1 MIFELIDS
9 KKICDSC
16 YVNGKVVP
24 FTSAEGLSHTWDY
37 SPIFGNKQYELACLY
52 AKTKNIEDACS
63 HELRE
68 QYISIR
74 SKLRAYMKSFITAQV
89 SLDENC
95 FFDLVPV
102 AFIHELFSIRATM
115 IKNIFETYKRPDNY
129 DFLYNLNK
137 MLHEVAE
144 KEVKIEMK
152 NLPVIGEIKNASK
165 MKKKVKYNMFGTVTG
180 RLSTEQDSFPILTMN
195 KNLRCIVE
203 PNNDFLLEIDY
214 NAFEPRVLLALNGK
228 KQPNTDL
235 HEWNKDNIFLG
246 TNREGAKKKFLAWM
260 YDERGTTILPTQ
272 QDKKIKMFYDKNI
285 VRGKYYDSGIV
296 KNHYGREIKADNEHA
311 INYILQSTASDIFLR
326 QAIKINDLLQDKS
339 TFIKFLVHDSIVLD
353 VSSEDKQLIKD
364 ICNTFSTTDFG
375 KFVITKKIG
384 KNYGEMKQL

>member
-1 MIFELIDS
+1 MLFELIDS
-9 KKICDSC
+9 KLNCNSC
-16 YVNGKVVP
+16 YVDGTIKDFQDLQEP
-24 FTSAEGLSHTWDY
+24 THTWDY
-37 SPIFGNKQYELACLY
+37 SPSFADKKMELACLY
-52 AKTKNIEDACS
+52 AGTKSIEDACS

-68 QYISIR
+68 RYLLLR

-89 SLDENC
+89 SMDDNC

-102 AFIHELFSIRATM
+102 SFIHELFSTRAAM
-115 IKNIFETYKRPDNY
+115 LKNVFDTHERPDNY

-137 MLHEVAE
+137 MLNEIAE

-152 NLPVIGEIKNASK
+152 NLPIIGEIKNASK
-165 MKKKVKYNMFGTVTG
+165 MKKKVKYNLFGTVTG
-180 RLSTEQDSFPILTMN
+180 RLSAEQDSFPILTMN

-203 PNNDFLLEIDY
+203 PTNDFLLELDY

-228 KQPNTDL
+228 KQPSADL
-235 HEWNKDNIFLG
+235 HEWNKDNVFIG
-246 TNREGAKKKFLAWM
+246 TNRDGAKKKFLAWM
-260 YDERGTTILPTQ
+260 YDERGTTTLPPQ
-272 QDKKIKMFYDKNI
+272 QDKKVKMFYDKNI
-285 VRGKYYDSGIV
+285 VRGKYYDGGVV
-296 KNHYGREIKADNEHA
+296 KNYYGREIKADNEHA

-326 QAIKINDLLQDKS
+326 QAIKINDLLRGKK
-339 TFIKFLVHDSIVLD
+339 TFIKFLIHDSVVLD

-375 KFVITKKIG
+375 KFVITKKVG

>member
-16 YVNGKVVP
+16 YVDGKVIP
-24 FTSAEGLSHTWDY
+24 FVAAEELSHTWDY
-37 SPIFGNKQYELACLY
+37 SPIMADKKYELACLY

-68 QYISIR
+68 RYLLLR

-89 SLDENC
+89 SMDENC

-102 AFIHELFSIRATM
+102 SFIHELFSTRAAM
-115 IKNIFETYKRPDNY
+115 LKNVFDTHEKPDNY

-137 MLHEVAE
+137 MLNEVAE

-152 NLPVIGEIKNASK
+152 NLPIIGEIKNASK
-165 MKKKVKYNMFGTVTG
+165 MKKKVKYNLFGTVTG
-180 RLSTEQDSFPILTMN
+180 RLSAEQDSFPILTMN

-203 PNNDFLLEIDY
+203 PTNDFLLELDY

-228 KQPNTDL
+228 KQPSADL
-235 HEWNKDNIFLG
+235 HEWNKDNVFIG
-246 TNREGAKKKFLAWM
+246 TNRDGAKKKFLAWM
-260 YDERGTTILPTQ
+260 YDERGTTTLPPQ
-272 QDKKIKMFYDKNI
+272 QDKKVKMFYDKNI
-285 VRGKYYDSGIV
+285 VRGKYYDGGVV
-296 KNHYGREIKADNEHA
+296 KNYYGREIKADNEHA

-326 QAIKINDLLQDKS
+326 QAIKINDLLKGKK
-339 TFIKFLVHDSIVLD
+339 TFIKFLIHDSVVLD

-375 KFVITKKIG
+375 KFVITKKVG

>member
-1 MIFELIDS
+1 MLFELIDS
-9 KKICDSC
+9 KLNCNSC
-16 YVNGKVVP
+16 YVDGAIKDFQDLQEP
-24 FTSAEGLSHTWDY
+24 THTWDY
-37 SPIFGNKQYELACLY
+37 SPSFADKKMELACLY
-52 AKTKNIEDACS
+52 AGTKSIEDACS

-68 QYISIR
+68 RYLLLR

-89 SLDENC
+89 SMDDNC

-102 AFIHELFSIRATM
+102 SFIHELFSTRAAM
-115 IKNIFETYKRPDNY
+115 LKNVFDTHERPDNY
-129 DFLYNLNK
+129 DFLYSLNK

-152 NLPVIGEIKNASK
+152 NLPIIGEIKNASK
-165 MKKKVKYNMFGTVTG
+165 MKKKVKYNLFGTVTG
-180 RLSTEQDSFPILTMN
+180 RLSAEQDSFPILTMN

-203 PNNDFLLEIDY
+203 PTNDFLLELDY

-228 KQPNTDL
+228 KQPSADL
-235 HEWNKDNIFLG
+235 HEWNKDNVFLG
-246 TNREGAKKKFLAWM
+246 TNRDGAKKKFLAWM
-260 YDERGTTILPTQ
+260 YDERGTTTLPPQ
-272 QDKKIKMFYDKNI
+272 QDKKVKMFYDKNI
-285 VRGKYYDSGIV
+285 VRGKYYDGGMV
-296 KNHYGREIKADNEHA
+296 KNYYGREVKADNEHA

-326 QAIKINDLLQDKS
+326 QAIKINDLLRGKK
-339 TFIKFLVHDSIVLD
+339 TFIKFLIHDSVVLD

-375 KFVITKKIG
+375 KFVITKKVG